1 MTEHAATFPSN
12 PSGWERRSPTF
23 GNRLRRKLND
33 YWLIPLL
40 ICYLQLSTQFIYP
53 AEPPLERLYKG
64 NQTFFQGIPIFYKI
78 TTHEFPYTLMGHFYE
93 IAAHGLYRFDLHQVS
108 HHDLRAALQ
117 SPEIGQELY
126 DRLAASRRHRQSEL
140 GGILTLSY
148 RQGDPSIRL
157 YEITSLNEVYLNR
170 LRELKHSAPQFLE
183 FLEDK
188 EAEEVFEKVGV
199 QPKWRTELASALKRE
214 RMTDSVKQTLID
226 NFVNTFEA
234 LSESRYL
241 LSPYQFKEALGR
253 VPFGERFVGLYH
265 FHNGLEEPPSP
276 IDIEQSRR
284 KRQIVMTLSKEGW
297 TLYDVAKEDLKRID
311 IDVDK
316 TVALQ

>member
-1 MTEHAATFPSN
+1 MTDHAATFPSD
-12 PSGWERRSPTF
+12 PSGWERRSRTF
-23 GNRLRRKLND
+23 RNRLRRKLND

-64 NQTFFQGIPIFYKI
+64 NRTFFQGIPIFYKI
-78 TTHEFPYTLMGHFYE
+78 TTHEFPYTLMGHLYE
-93 IAAHGLYRFDLHQVS
+93 IAGYSLYRFDINQVP
-108 HHDLRAALQ
+108 HRDLRVALE
-117 SPEIGQELY
+117 SPGIREEIY
-126 DRLAASRRHRQSEL
+126 DRLTASRQHRQSEL

-157 YEITSLNEVYLNR
+157 YEITSLNEIYLNR
-170 LRELKHSAPQFLE
+170 LRERRHSVPQFIS
-183 FLEDK
+183 FLGDK
-188 EAEEVFEKVGV
+188 EAQEVFEKVGV
-199 QPKWRTELASALKRE
+199 QQKWRSDLVSALGSE
-214 RMTDSVKQTLID
+214 RLTDPVKQILID
-226 NFVNTFEA
+226 NFIDTFEA

-253 VPFGERFVGLYH
+253 IPFGERIVGLYH
-265 FHNGLEEPPSP
+265 FHNGFNEPPSS
-276 IDIEQSRR
+276 IDIEQSLR
-284 KRQIVMTLSKEGW
+284 KRQIVMTLHQEGW
-297 TLYDVAKEDLKRID
+297 TLYDVAKEDLRRID

>member
-1 MTEHAATFPSN
+1 MTDHAATFPPA
-12 PSGWERRSPTF
+12 PSGWERRSRTF

-93 IAAHGLYRFDLHQVS
+93 LADHGLYRFNFNQVS
-108 HHDLRAALQ
+108 HHDLRTAIE
-117 SPEIGQELY
+117 SPQVRRAVY
-126 DRLAASRRHRQSEL
+126 DRLTASRQHRQSEL

-148 RQGDPSIRL
+148 QEGNPAVHL
-157 YEITSLNEVYLNR
+157 YEISSLNEIYLKR
-170 LRELKHSAPQFLE
+170 LRERKESVPQFIE
-183 FLEDK
+183 FLVAE
-188 EAEEVFEKVGV
+188 ENEEVFEKVGV
-199 QPKWRTELASALKRE
+199 QRKWVENMASVLTSD
-214 RMTDSVKQTLID
+214 RMTDPVKQTLID
-226 NFVNTFEA
+226 NFIETYEA

-241 LSPYQFKEALGR
+241 LSPYQFKEALGK
-253 VPFGERFVGLYH
+253 VPLGERFVGLYH
-265 FHNGLEEPPSP
+265 FHNGYNEPPSA
-276 IDIEQSRR
+276 IDIEQSIR
-284 KRQIVMTLSKEGW
+284 KRQIVMTLSETGW
-297 TLYDVAKEDLKRID
+297 TLYDVDKQNLRRADID
-311 IDVDK
+311 IDK